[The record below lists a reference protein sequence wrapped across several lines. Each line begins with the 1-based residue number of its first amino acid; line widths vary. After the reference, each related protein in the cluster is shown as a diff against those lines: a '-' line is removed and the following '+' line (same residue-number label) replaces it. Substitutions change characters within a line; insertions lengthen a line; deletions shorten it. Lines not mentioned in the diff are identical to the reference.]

1 MKPLL
6 SSGRSDPTRAPDQA
20 RRLQPGAGRLS
31 YTESTPAPALGA
43 LGCKWGGLWDAPSHV
58 RGYLEPLRQPRHL
71 HSALSTLSPPRLRAG
86 IPGAAAEGGPRRS
99 GPGAAGRSSGGSR
112 DEEMGSGWPSS
123 GAGFLPA
130 SPLRDALDPVP

>member
-6 SSGRSDPTRAPDQA
+6 RSGRSDPTRAPDQA

-43 LGCKWGGLWDAPSHV
+43 LGCRWGALWDAPSRV
-58 RGYLEPLRQPRHL
+58 RVYLEPLRQPKRL

-86 IPGAAAEGGPRRS
+86 IPGAAAEGGSRRS
-99 GPGAAGRSSGGSR
+99 GPGGG
-112 DEEMGSGWPSS
+112 
-123 GAGFLPA
+123 GAEFRGKQG
-130 SPLRDALDPVP
+130 